1 MKRVGYIHVTGAA
14 ARVLQKA
21 GYLLLGCLLVG
32 LVIFWFQGAYTA
44 SSLFWDVVYSIGYGG
59 IIGTLM
65 MFTMPRIAPLFWS
78 WPPWAKWPALY
89 GVMLALTA
97 FGCLAVMLL
106 FAAAGLA
113 PWAYF
118 WPSYFY
124 GLRIAVVICIIVGTA
139 SIAYAGLQ
147 RRLEG
152 KELELRTKE
161 LDRQKALNAATAA
174 RLASLE
180 SRIHPH
186 FLFNALNSISSLIPE
201 DPIRAER
208 LVEQMSALL
217 RFSLDSAQIG
227 LVPLERELRIVMD
240 YLEIEKAR
248 FGERLRYRVEVPDNL
263 GERQLPPLSVQT
275 LVENAVKYAVAP
287 RIQGGEILVTGRA
300 GEHGTEIEVVDDGSG
315 FQPDAV
321 TVGHGLDNLTARLT
335 ALYQGAGQLNIER
348 RNERTVVSLLIPQ
361 PKQPVVEQT

>member
-1 MKRVGYIHVTGAA
+1 M
-14 ARVLQKA
+14 
-21 GYLLLGCLLVG
+21 LLGCLLIG
-32 LVIFWFQGAYTA
+32 LVIFWFQGNYTP
-44 SSLFWDVVYSIGYGG
+44 SSLFWNVVYSTGYGG

-65 MFTMPRIAPLFWS
+65 MFAMPRVAPLFWN

-97 FGCLAVMLL
+97 FGCLVAMLL
-106 FAAAGLA
+106 FAAVGLA

-118 WPSYFY
+118 WPIYLY
-124 GLRIAVVICIIVGTA
+124 GLKIAVVICIIVGTA
-139 SIAYAGLQ
+139 SIAYASLQ

-161 LDRQKALNAATAA
+161 LERQKALNAATAA

-201 DPIRAER
+201 DPVRAER

-217 RFSLDSAQIG
+217 RFSLDSARMG
-227 LVPLERELRIVMD
+227 LVPLERELRIVLD

-248 FGERLRYRVEVPDNL
+248 FGERLCYRVDVPSDL
-263 GERQLPPLSVQT
+263 GERQVPPLAVQT

-300 GEHGTEIEVVDDGSG
+300 GEHGIEILVDDDGPG
-315 FQPDAV
+315 FQPDAI
-321 TVGHGLDNLTARLT
+321 TVGHGLDTLDARLT
-335 ALYQGAGQLNIER
+335 ALYQGAGKLAIDR
-348 RNERTVVSLLIPQ
+348 RNGRTCVSLLIPQ
-361 PKQPVVEQT
+361 PSSGAVERA